1 MKLITNNNKT
11 TNMQRSISNK
21 IQRTV
26 KISGVA
32 GLIAGAIVLALSGV
46 RAQTPAPAKW
56 PTEVPHKAAMDAFSA
71 ALTEAGWNKETRDAL
86 KASPDSAKQKVTQLG
101 NIDIPADI
109 FIMFYEP
116 QTDKQS
122 TTEAT
127 LSSSILK
134 NGKYGVFRT
143 TDGKTFKSEFDDNT
157 SSEKYHIFAL
167 PPFNENDKTKKYY
180 YNDGYLKCCYREWW
194 Q

>member
-1 MKLITNNNKT
+1 MR
-11 TNMQRSISNK
+11 RSIPIKKQNIIKRS
-21 IQRTV
+21 
-26 KISGVA
+26 SAVA
-32 GLIAGAIVLALSGV
+32 FIAAAAALAITGL
-46 RAQTPAPAKW
+46 RAQTSEKAQW
-56 PTEVPHKAAMDAFSA
+56 PTGVPHKAAMDAFSA

-86 KASPDSAKQKVTQLG
+86 KASPESAKQKVAQLG

-122 TTEAT
+122 TSDAT
-127 LSSSILK
+127 LSGCTTK

-143 TDGKTFKSEFDDNT
+143 TDGKTFKSQFNDNT

-167 PPFNENDKTKKYY
+167 PSFNENDKTKKYY
-180 YNDGYLKCCYREWW
+180 YNDGYLMCCYREWW